1 MTCNVR
7 IGHGIDV
14 HPLVPGRPLILGG
27 VQIPFEKGL
36 AGHSDADV
44 VSHAIMDALLGA
56 AGLGDIGIHFPNTDP
71 AYRNISSITLLEQ
84 VVDLIT
90 KYKFQIG
97 NIDITVIA
105 EEPQIT
111 PYKAAMRQTL
121 ATALK
126 IPEDHVSIK
135 ATTAEKMGFTGRKE
149 GIAAFATALIGL

>member
-1 MTCNVR
+1 MTCNVH

-14 HPLVPGRPLILGG
+14 HPFVQDRPLILGG
-27 VQIPFEKGL
+27 VQIPYKKGL

-56 AGLGDIGIHFPNTDP
+56 AGLSDIGIQFPNTNP
-71 AYRNISSITLLEQ
+71 AYRNISSIILLER

-90 KYKFQIG
+90 KHKFHIV
-97 NIDITVIA
+97 NIDVTVIA

-121 ATALK
+121 ANTLK
-126 IPEDHVSIK
+126 IPENSVSIK
-135 ATTAEKMGFTGRKE
+135 ATTSEKMGFIGRKE
-149 GIAAFATALIGL
+149 GIMALATALIGF

>member
-14 HPLVPGRPLILGG
+14 HPFVKGRPLILGG

-71 AYRNISSITLLEQ
+71 AYHNISSILLLEK
-84 VVDLIT
+84 VVGLIA
-90 KYKFQIG
+90 KHKFQIG

-111 PYKAAMRQTL
+111 PYKSAMRQTL
-121 ATALK
+121 AAALRIK
-126 IPEDHVSIK
+126 ANHVSIK
-135 ATTAEKMGFTGRKE
+135 ATTSEKMGFTGRKE
-149 GIAAFATALIGL
+149 GIMAFATALIGF